1 MVSPL
6 SPRYRCDVA
15 SKDKQITG
23 EEAVRLQ
30 NGFCVP
36 SYLVVYP
43 PEAIGV
49 YIGSW
54 IRVQLLYLGVIGET
68 CVLSHGRHWL
78 PQEQIPEKYYDVI

>member
-43 PEAIGV
+43 PEVMGT
-49 YIGSW
+49 YIRSW
-54 IRVQLLYLGVIGET
+54 IKVQTLHPGVIGES
-68 CVLSHGRHWL
+68 CVLSEGRAWL
-78 PQEQIPEKYYDVI
+78 KQEQTEEKYFDVI